1 MPEPVS
7 PPAPSTS
14 TLQLV
19 QSSGFP
25 HIPGYRFERP
35 LGQGGM
41 ATVYLATQEWLD
53 RPVAIKV
60 MERDALL
67 DETSKQRFENEAR
80 TIAKLTHPG
89 IVHIYEVG
97 RTGDGQLYYSMSYLA
112 NGDLSQRKLGDEA
125 QIIEVL
131 RALLAAL
138 DYAHARGIVHRD
150 VKQENVLFDSDNR
163 PLLTDF
169 GIAVSQTD
177 KVRVTTAGFAVGSSG
192 YMAPEQARGAVVDR
206 RADLYSLGV
215 LTFELL
221 TGNLP
226 FHSAD
231 ALAMAL
237 MHAHDPIPRLPAAKS
252 HWQGFIDRAMAKS
265 PDRRFENAQQMLE
278 ALERIARRNAQ
289 MPGPVR
295 RTFNRAVARREAVR
309 PRMLA
314 LVGALLL
321 ATGLYAARD
330 RLPYIGNA
338 ATSIPAAAEAPN
350 AMASARPP
358 AIIPGKDPA
367 TPQQAPAPA
376 PAPASVPPA
385 SQPDPAPS
393 AAPSDAPS
401 DAKPV
406 QPKPAQRPAHQKRKH
421 STSARRQPSKTG
433 VIRRWWQRIRRK

>member
-7 PPAPSTS
+7 PLAPSTS
-14 TLQLV
+14 ALHLV

-295 RTFNRAVARREAVR
+295 RTINRAVATQATSR
-309 PRMLA
+309 PRVLA
-314 LVGALLL
+314 LVFALVL

-330 RLPYIGNA
+330 RLPYIGNPDA
-338 ATSIPAAAEAPN
+338 SVQPVAGATTVPTNPSPPAAIPSQDPAVAAPTSAAEP
-350 AMASARPP
+350 ASTQPATAPP
-358 AIIPGKDPA
+358 A
-367 TPQQAPAPA
+367 APP
-376 PAPASVPPA
+376 
-385 SQPDPAPS
+385 
-393 AAPSDAPS
+393 